1 MKVAILCGGRGIRL
15 NEITEFIPKPI
26 IQIGYRPILWHIMKA
41 YSHYGFKEFVLCLG
55 YKGEMIKDYF
65 LKYPLMANDF
75 TKSLNS
81 NSFEIHSTDTDDWK
95 ITFADTGLET
105 LTGERLLN
113 AKKFLE
119 NEDTFMVTYGDG
131 LANININELVEFH
144 KKTGKMATITGGH
157 PYSKW
162 GMIQVDSNNI
172 IKSFWQ
178 KPILTDYINIGFI
191 IFNKGIFDYIKP
203 GSEIEEVFVEL
214 VKAEQIAMFRHDGFF
229 HAMDTYRDYLEFN
242 KMWESNQAPWKIWK

>member
-1 MKVAILCGGRGIRL
+1 MKVVILCGGRGTRL
-15 NEITEFIPKPI
+15 NELTEFVPKPI
-26 IQIGYRPILWHIMKA
+26 IQIGSKPILWHLMKT
-41 YSHYGFKEFVLCLG
+41 YSHYGFKEFILCLG
-55 YKGEMIKDYF
+55 YKGEMIKEYF
-65 LKYPLMANDF
+65 LKYPLMTNNF

-81 NSFEIHSTDTDDWK
+81 NSFEVHSPDTDDWK
-95 ITFADTGLET
+95 ITFVDTGLDS

-119 NEDTFMVTYGDG
+119 NEDVFMVTYGDG
-131 LANININELVEFH
+131 LSNVNINELLEFH
-144 KKTGKMATITGGH
+144 KRTGKIATITGGH

-162 GMIQVDSNNI
+162 GMIKVDSNNI

-178 KPILTDYINIGFI
+178 KPVLTDYINIGYI
-191 IFNKGIFDYIKP
+191 VFNKEVFDYIKA
-203 GSEIEEVFVEL
+203 GNEIEEVFVEL
-214 VKAEQIAMFRHDGFF
+214 VKTEQIVMFQHDGFF

>member
-1 MKVAILCGGRGIRL
+1 MKVAILCGGRGTRL
-15 NEITEFIPKPI
+15 NEITEFIPKPLV
-26 IQIGYRPILWHIMKA
+26 QIGDKPLLWHLMKT

-65 LKYPLMANDF
+65 LKYPLMVNNF

-81 NSFEIHSTDTDDWK
+81 NSFEVHSSDTEDWK
-95 ITFADTGLET
+95 ITFVDTGLDS

-119 NEDTFMVTYGDG
+119 NEDIFMVTYGDG
-131 LANININELVEFH
+131 LSNVAINELLAFH
-144 KKTGKMATITGGH
+144 KRMGKIATITGGH

-162 GMIQVDSNNI
+162 GMIQVDDRNI
-172 IKSFWQ
+172 IKAFWQ
-178 KPILTDYINIGFI
+178 KPVLTDYINVGFMV
-191 IFNKGIFDYIKP
+191 FNKEVFDYIK
-203 GSEIEEVFVEL
+203 GAEIEDVFVEL
-214 VKAEQIAMFRHDGFF
+214 VKRGEIAMFKHDGFF

-242 KMWESNQAPWKIWK
+242 KMWETEQAPWKIWK